1 MRCDGELSLEFM
13 APLDR
18 VMRRWGVAM
27 LAASTLLA
35 SACASSTTTPAS
47 PRRCAGPTAEK
58 TTASATPISKGTITT
73 MARLPQLAQ
82 PAGIAVDPAGNVY
95 FAEAGVTYRVLKV
108 TPAGVIVPVAGSGE
122 EGDSGDGGPATS
134 ARLRQPWGLA
144 LDSAS
149 NLFIAD
155 IRSHVIRKVTPDGTI
170 STVAGTGN
178 AGYSGDGGPATSAQ
192 LNLPGD
198 VALDQTGCLYIVD
211 LGNRRVRVVTQS
223 GTINTVAGNG
233 QGGFSGN
240 GVPAT
245 LAQLDTPAGIAID
258 NKGNLYI
265 TDYGRGARIRQVTPG
280 GIISTVAGTD
290 HEGYAGDGGPAISA
304 WLDQPLRVAV
314 DSAGNLYIS
323 DTNNDRIRKVSAG

>member
-1 MRCDGELSLEFM
+1 
-13 APLDR
+13 
-18 VMRRWGVAM
+18 
-27 LAASTLLA
+27 
-35 SACASSTTTPAS
+35 
-47 PRRCAGPTAEK
+47 
-58 TTASATPISKGTITT
+58 
-73 MARLPQLAQ
+73 MARLPQFAQ

-108 TPAGVIVPVAGSGE
+108 TPAGVIAPVAGSGE

-149 NLFIAD
+149 NVFIAD
-155 IRSHVIRKVTPDGTI
+155 IRSHVIRKVTPDGTISTVAGTGNAGYSGDSGPATAAALNEPVGIALDHAGYLYIADGANNRIRKVAPNGII